1 MKKYSLICFAILLIS
16 NLFSVYHKVG
26 GITFY
31 SGEQDTEIQDNI
43 AVVST
48 HSQEIQFFD
57 LSCVS
62 NPEMISSISL
72 NDIPREIEVYNNFC
86 YTVVRD
92 TSIVIIDFSDVQN
105 PIYVNEFSFCSDDI
119 VEFEVHEDIIYIF
132 SLCDIIIVSVQDPMN
147 PVLHCK
153 SDING
158 PYYQTYGI
166 QYENDRIYFS
176 TRAGVM
182 IFDVSDSDNPFYA
195 DCLGDDTF
203 YDFQVIDNVAYLAN
217 EDGFL
222 VIDVE
227 DYNNIQVLCE
237 NTDYEFYSVF
247 VDDETLY
254 SIASKN
260 GTSEL
265 YRFDIHDLNN
275 FQPVGSYSGGRVLK
289 VDNDIVFTRTDGWQ
303 RADFEILDFSDP
315 VNPYFVGEEYYRCD
329 KKNIYVNDDLL
340 GVCSRG
346 DNDGVNFFDISDPSN
361 PTWLWAQTLGQQ
373 SELRASTVVIGDDY
387 AIAGFSE
394 GLLDNTCI
402 RLYDVCNP
410 QDIQILSGLEL
421 GDYMI
426 SSISVKENIAYVGCY
441 GGLFSIDIYD
451 LTNPTITNFLN
462 NISVREL
469 TVYNDFLF
477 VCTGSSVQIYFI
489 IDPNNPILCGSWE
502 SSNYTEAITIYENC
516 AYVSDNHGGLKI
528 LDISNPS
535 DPCLVNTL
543 LPHYDSFIYAKP
555 LIHNNKLIISD
566 AYWNELLIY
575 DLSNPAFPELFYS
588 FKWNRLSAEL
598 TASEDYLITAND
610 DFGFTILDMDN
621 LTPIVENLIP
631 QREIFLTNYPN
642 PFNPETKIT
651 FSLLEDG
658 IVQLDIYNIKGQKVK
673 NLSPSLC
680 HPAVAGRGE
689 IQYSV
694 VWDGTDQNNDP
705 VSSGIYMY
713 QLKVN
718 GKTEAVKK
726 CLLLK

>member
-1 MKKYSLICFAILLIS
+1 MKKYYFICFIVLFIS

-26 GITFY
+26 GIT
-31 SGEQDTEIQDNI
+31 SISIEQDSEIQNNI
-43 AVVST
+43 LVASMY
-48 HSQEIQFFD
+48 SQEIHFFD
-57 LSCVS
+57 LSCLS
-62 NPEMISSISL
+62 NPEMISSLNL
-72 NDIPREIEVYNNFC
+72 NDIPRGIEVYNNFC

-132 SLCDIIIVSVQDPMN
+132 SLSDIIIVSVQDPMN

-153 SDING
+153 SSING

-166 QYENDRIYFS
+166 QYDNDRIYFS
-176 TRAGVM
+176 TLAGIM
-182 IFDVSDSDNPFYA
+182 IFDVSDPDNPFYA
-195 DCLGDDTF
+195 DRLGDNNF
-203 YDFQVIDNVAYLAN
+203 FDFQVIDNVAYLAN
-217 EDGFL
+217 EHGLL
-222 VIDVE
+222 VLDVE

-275 FQPVGSYSGGRVLK
+275 FQPIGTYSEGRVLK

-315 VNPYFVGEEYYRCD
+315 DNQYFVGEDYYRCNMKD
-329 KKNIYVNDDLL
+329 IYVKNDLL

-346 DNDGVNFFDISDPSN
+346 GNDGVNFFDISDPSN
-361 PTWLWAQTLGQQ
+361 PTWLWAHSLGQQ
-373 SELRASTVVIGDDY
+373 SDLSASTVVICDDY

-394 GLLDNTCI
+394 GFLDNTCI
-402 RLYDVCNP
+402 RIYDISNP

-426 SSISVKENIAYVGCY
+426 SSISVEESIAYVGCY
-441 GGLFSIDIYD
+441 SGLFSIDICD
-451 LTNPTITNFLN
+451 LTNPTILNCIDDLSVRDLTFNNNFLYACAN
-462 NISVREL
+462 
-469 TVYNDFLF
+469 
-477 VCTGSSVQIYFI
+477 GSVQIYYVY
-489 IDPNNPILCGSWE
+489 DPANPLLISTWV
-502 SSNYTEAITIYENC
+502 SSNFPEAITIYDNC
-516 AYVSDNHGGLKI
+516 AYVSDKYGGLKI
-528 LDISNPS
+528 LDISNPMS
-535 DPCLVNTL
+535 PFLINTL

-555 LIHNNKLIISD
+555 IIHENKLIVSD
-566 AYWNELLIY
+566 AYWNELLVY
-575 DLSNPAFPELFYS
+575 DLSNPAFPDLFYS

-610 DFGFTILDMDN
+610 DFGFTILDMNN
-621 LTPIVENLIP
+621 LTPVSENVIP
-631 QREIFLTNYPN
+631 KRETFLTNYPN
-642 PFNPETKIT
+642 PFNPETNIA
-651 FSLLEDG
+651 FSLPEDG
-658 IVQLDIYNIKGQKVK
+658 VVQLDIYNIKGQKIK
-673 NLSPSLC
+673 TL
-680 HPAVAGRGE
+680 
-689 IQYSV
+689 IQNEVTKGQHSIIWNGV
-694 VWDGTDQNNDP
+694 DDNNKL
-705 VSSGIYMY
+705 VSSGVYFY
-713 QLKVN
+713 KLNVN
-718 GKTEAVKK
+718 GKTQAVKK